1 MATTPKKQRTT
12 KKRLTFRLCAPE
24 AKEVFVAGSFNDWD
38 PQARALKRSKAGVW
52 TTWMSLV
59 PGTYEYR
66 FVVDGEWCQDPECG
80 ESKENEHGSHNSVAV
95 L

>member
-1 MATTPKKQRTT
+1 MATTPKKRQTT

-38 PQARALKRSKAGVW
+38 PQARALKRNKSGMW
-52 TTWMSLV
+52 TTWMSLP

-66 FVVDGEWCQDPECG
+66 FVVDGEWCEDPECG
-80 ESKENEHGSHNSVAV
+80 ESMENEHGSHNSVAV

>member
-1 MATTPKKQRTT
+1 MATTPKKRTTT

-24 AKEVFVAGSFNDWD
+24 AREVYVAGTFNDWD

-52 TTWMSLV
+52 TTWMSLP
-59 PGTYEYR
+59 PGMYEYR
-66 FVVDGEWCQDPECG
+66 FVVDGEWCEDPECA
-80 ESKENEHGSHNSVAV
+80 ESKANEHGSHNSVAV